1 MYIQNYKMV
10 YTMKVLPIKLKP
22 KVYQDLK
29 YVAQATDRSMASI
42 IRSHFVEPVTKEAA
56 KIKQEKN
63 KKMSLSEHLDKYC
76 YKGKLYHQDKTID
89 ELLYGGEEYE

>member
-29 YVAQATDRSMASI
+29 YVAQATDRSMAAI

-56 KIKQEKN
+56 KIKQEKSH
-63 KKMSLSEHLDKYC
+63 KLSLSEHLEKHC
-76 YKGKLYHQDKTID
+76 FKGKLYNQDKTID
-89 ELLYGGEEYE
+89 ELLYGGEENE